1 MSLICVEM
9 YPEDRV
15 LVAYMPDPADFAI
28 VQSEGWYRIPQQF
41 APKGLYAEYVAFY
54 FGRKFGDEKWA
65 IHYYAERLGHELL
78 SRRELLPD
86 EPEHPRADHLYYK
99 VQLGRLR
106 QLSRPIISLRWRRV
120 TFVHT
125 TWDRFQDAVELND
138 LFVAGGE
145 YVDRVYAVLKDR
157 GVRAERNYRVEE
169 NDKAYSV
176 PLAILCVNGRIEIT
190 HDQIP
195 KKEPDFSRFLDDIL
209 RETAVKGGPTAEL
222 GTNGFAC

>member
-1 MSLICVEM
+1 M

-15 LVAYMPDPADFAI
+15 LVAYMPSPADFSL
-28 VQSEGWYRIPQQF
+28 VQNEGWYRIPQKF

-54 FGRKFGDEKWA
+54 FGSKFGDEKWA
-65 IHYYAERLGHELL
+65 IHYYAERLGHELV

-86 EPEHPRADHLYYK
+86 EPDHPRADELYYK

-120 TFVHT
+120 TFMHT

-138 LFVAGGE
+138 LFVDGGE

-157 GVRAERNYRVEE
+157 GIRAERNYRVEE
-169 NDKAYSV
+169 NHNAYSV
-176 PLAILCVNGRIEIT
+176 PLAILCANGRIEIT

-195 KKEPDFSRFLDDIL
+195 KDEPDFSLFLDKVV
-209 RETAVKGGPTAEL
+209 RETAVKGGVIAEL
-222 GTNGFAC
+222 GTNGFSC

>member
-1 MSLICVEM
+1 M

-15 LVAYMPDPADFAI
+15 LVAYLPNPADFVVA
-28 VQSEGWYRIPQQF
+28 QNEGWYRIPQKH

-65 IHYYAERLGHELL
+65 IHYYAERLGHELVT
-78 SRRELLPD
+78 RRALF
-86 EPEHPRADHLYYK
+86 PEDPNHPRADQLYYK

-106 QLSRPIISLRWRRV
+106 QLSRPIMSLRWRRV
-120 TFVHT
+120 TFIHT

-138 LFVAGGE
+138 LFVDGGE

-157 GVRAERNYRVEE
+157 GIRADRNYRVE
-169 NDKAYSV
+169 DAKPTYLV
-176 PLAILCVNGRIEIT
+176 PLAILCQDGRIEIT

-195 KKEPDFSRFLDDIL
+195 SKEPDFTLFLDEIE
-209 RETAVKGGPTAEL
+209 RETAVKGG
-222 GTNGFAC
+222 NIVR